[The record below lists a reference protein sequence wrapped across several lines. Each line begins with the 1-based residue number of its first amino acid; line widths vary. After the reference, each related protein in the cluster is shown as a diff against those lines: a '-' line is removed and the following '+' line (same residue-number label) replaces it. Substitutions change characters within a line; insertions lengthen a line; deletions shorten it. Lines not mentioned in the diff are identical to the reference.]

1 VSKTSRAN
9 FGPKRLN
16 DVNTRCS
23 TLRPDR
29 EVEGRYVT
37 WSRLTEDGRLIRGI
51 FEVQKINGER
61 VVVVTAFREG

>member
-1 VSKTSRAN
+1 VDKTS
-9 FGPKRLN
+9 GQISGQKRLN

-37 WSRLTEDGRLIRGI
+37 WLRLTEDGRLIRGI

>member
-1 VSKTSRAN
+1 MGKTS
-9 FGPKRLN
+9 GQILGSKMLN

-37 WSRLTEDGRLIRGI
+37 WSRLTEDGRLIRVV

-61 VVVVTAFREG
+61 MVVVTAFGEG